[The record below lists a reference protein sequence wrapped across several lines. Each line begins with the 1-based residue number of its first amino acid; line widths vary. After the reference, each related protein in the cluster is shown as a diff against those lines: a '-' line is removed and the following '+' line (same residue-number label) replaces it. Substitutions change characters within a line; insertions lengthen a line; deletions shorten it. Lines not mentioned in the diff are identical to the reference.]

1 MGALRIG
8 CSGWMYRDWR
18 GILYP
23 EGVPQREWLSRY
35 AEEFDT
41 VEVNNTFYRL
51 PSVDAVAG
59 WVQATPDNFV
69 FAVKASRY
77 LTHIK
82 RLRDLEQ
89 GLDRFL
95 ERLQPLRD
103 SRKLGPVLWQLPA
116 NFHRDDARLGHA
128 LDAIAERAGGR
139 HCFEFRHESWF
150 DDAVF
155 AELERHDAALV
166 VGDTPERP
174 FQRRELTADWAFVRF
189 HHGRRGRRGNYS
201 HKELEGWRDLLA
213 GWRERADVFAYF
225 NNDWEGFAVHNA
237 RFLRSELGL
246 EPALRG

>member
-82 RLRDLEQ
+82 RLRDLAQ
-89 GLDRFL
+89 GLDRFW
-95 ERLQPLRD
+95 ERLQPLLD
-103 SRKLGPVLWQLPA
+103 SPKLGPVLW
-116 NFHRDDARLGHA
+116 
-128 LDAIAERAGGR
+128 
-139 HCFEFRHESWF
+139 
-150 DDAVF
+150 
-155 AELERHDAALV
+155 
-166 VGDTPERP
+166 
-174 FQRRELTADWAFVRF
+174 
-189 HHGRRGRRGNYS
+189 
-201 HKELEGWRDLLA
+201 
-213 GWRERADVFAYF
+213 
-225 NNDWEGFAVHNA
+225 
-237 RFLRSELGL
+237 
-246 EPALRG
+246 